1 MQNVIHHQLHVGRL
15 VAIERLLFRV
25 RSNILATRT
34 IIDRLRHAHGLSSLL
49 GGGQK
54 AELFRRLPQIRY
66 TVVILRRRRDI
77 LDLVSQRGA
86 ILLHSAPPLR
96 INNSITLAEY
106 VNVRV
111 SDSGTWGDRSGRPP
125 AHPRMVHPLPDLLES
140 LLQSGLHPKAI
151 LGRRGTCHGH
161 TKYVASES

>member
-1 MQNVIHHQLHVGRL
+1 MQNVIHHQLHIGRL

-77 LDLVSQRGA
+77 LYLVSQRGA
-86 ILLHSAPPLR
+86 ILLHSTPTLR
-96 INNSITLAEY
+96 INNGIALAEDI
-106 VNVRV
+106 NV
-111 SDSGTWGDRSGRPP
+111 
-125 AHPRMVHPLPDLLES
+125 
-140 LLQSGLHPKAI
+140 
-151 LGRRGTCHGH
+151 
-161 TKYVASES
+161 